1 MNRRE
6 RVFAVGHWLEVQG
19 YVLFFF
25 PFLFFVFLKKKH
37 FEMLQQDLGTV
48 QITFS

>member
-6 RVFAVGHWLEVQG
+6 RVFVVGHWLEVQG
-19 YVLFFF
+19 YVLFFRS
-25 PFLFFVFLKKKH
+25 FFFKKH